1 MAKRKGFQNNLVLW
15 VLLSILLICFVLLG
29 VGFWKYFYS
38 GSSNSKYGDRL
49 EGIDKYPLS
58 ETLGDDIKSLYK
70 DDTNIDGVN
79 VTVEGRIIY
88 ITINFVK
95 SIKVTTAQDTAVKS
109 LDKIGSENLTYYDVQ
124 YILTYSG
131 SDENSNFPI
140 FGSKSSSSL
149 KVVW

>member
-1 MAKRKGFQNNLVLW
+1 MAKRKGFRNNLVLW